1 MTILIVDDDPSVL
14 RFMAVILQT
23 AGYEVL
29 LADGGDEALA
39 FCEARA
45 YSVDLMISDVAMPKM
60 NGSALAE
67 CMNRRHPGV
76 PIVFVSGYPE
86 SRTIVAALTARGF
99 RHGYTYLQKPF
110 AAQELLAV
118 VKTAFAT
125 AAKVGLS
132 AA

>member
-1 MTILIVDDDPSVL
+1 MTVLIVDDEPAVL
-14 RFMAVILQT
+14 RFMAVSLQT

-45 YSVDLMISDVAMPKM
+45 YSIDLMISDVAMPKM

-67 CMNRRHPGV
+67 CMNRRHPDV

-86 SRTIVAALTARGF
+86 SRGMVGALTAHGF
-99 RHGYTYLQKPF
+99 RNGYTYLQKPF
-110 AAQELLAV
+110 AAEKLLAV
-118 VKTAFAT
+118 VRTVLAT
-125 AAKVGLS
+125 PAKVGFS

>member
-1 MTILIVDDDPSVL
+1 MTVLIVDDEPSVL
-14 RFMAVILQT
+14 RFMDVILQA

-45 YSVDLMISDVAMPKM
+45 DSIDLMISDVAMPKM
-60 NGSALAE
+60 NGRALAE
-67 CMNRRHPGV
+67 CMNERHPDV

-86 SRTIVAALTARGF
+86 SRAIVAGLTTRGF
-99 RHGYTYLQKPF
+99 KNGYAYVQKPL

-118 VKTAFAT
+118 
-125 AAKVGLS
+125 
-132 AA
+132 